1 MRQRRRGNGGGSG
14 DSNLNC
20 RCGFALV
27 ATRAT
32 ARTSALVEVSE
43 ARESAIDRRRNR
55 DNYTDALVGAWVFVG
70 P

>member
-20 RCGFALV
+20 RCGFAL

-43 ARESAIDRRRNR
+43 ARESAIDRRWNG

-70 P
+70 I

>member
-1 MRQRRRGNGGGSG
+1 MR
-14 DSNLNC
+14 
-20 RCGFALV
+20 FAL

-43 ARESAIDRRRNR
+43 ARESAIDRWWNR
-55 DNYTDALVGAWVFVG
+55 DNYTDALVSAWVFVG

>member
-1 MRQRRRGNGGGSG
+1 MRQRWCGNGGGND
-14 DSNLNC
+14 DSNLNF
-20 RCGFALV
+20 RCGFAL

-43 ARESAIDRRRNR
+43 ARENAIDRRWNGE
-55 DNYTDALVGAWVFVG
+55 NYTDALVGAWVFVG